1 MLKIYNSLTQKK
13 ENFIPLTDNEV
24 NIYVCGPTVYDHLH
38 IGNIKPLIFF
48 DMMKR
53 YFTLLDFKVK
63 LVVNITDVDDK
74 IIQTALANDT
84 TEVQISQHY
93 IQAFFTLLKKLD
105 IDTIDKF
112 PLVTNYIK
120 SIIAFIQD
128 LMQKGYT
135 YLTETGVY
143 FRVHLVHNYGS
154 LSKQDLTKLKKNAR
168 KELDPQKEN
177 AEDFILWK
185 KTDKGLQYESPWFL
199 GRPGWHTE
207 CAVMIKDIFKTTIDI
222 HGGGNDLKFPH
233 HENEQAQFLASQNKP
248 LTNFFVHIGRVDYQE
263 QKMSKSLN
271 NVVLAKD
278 VLKDF
283 DANVIKFFF
292 LSHHYLQPINFSYE
306 LLLPIQTKY
315 HKIVHTLN
323 KKHFQLK
330 MNHTKT
336 SNKKL
341 AYLQQFH
348 QLMQNDFDTP
358 NVVTIIDQIIK
369 ELNKTHVLTEMSE
382 LQNTLLYLF
391 QHLGISLP
399 LKTITPQDVTLYQKW
414 LQARQNKDFK
424 QADLLR
430 KLLEEKSFI

>member
-13 ENFIPLTDNEV
+13 ENFTLLNENEV

-53 YFTLLDFKVK
+53 YFTLLDFNVK

-74 IIQTALANDT
+74 IIQTALANDA
-84 TEVQISQHY
+84 TEAQISQHY

-120 SIIAFIQD
+120 SIIIFIQD
-128 LMQKGYT
+128 LIQKGYA
-135 YLTETGVY
+135 YLTSKGVY
-143 FRVHLVHNYGS
+143 FRVNLIDNYGS
-154 LSKQDLTKLKKNAR
+154 LSKQDLTKLKKNTR

-177 AEDFILWK
+177 VEDFILWK
-185 KTDKGLQYESPWFL
+185 KTDTGVQYESPWCL

-207 CAVMIKDIFKTTIDI
+207 CVVMIKDIFKTTIDI

-233 HENEQAQFLASQNKP
+233 HENEQAQFLASQTKP
-248 LTNFFVHIGRVDYQE
+248 LTNFFVHIGRVDYQK

-283 DANVIKFFF
+283 EANVIKFFF

-315 HKIVHTLN
+315 HKIVYTLN
-323 KKHFQLK
+323 KNNFQLK

-336 SNKKL
+336 SSKKL

-358 NVVTIIDQIIK
+358 NVVTLIDQIIK
-369 ELNKTHVLTEMSE
+369 ELNKTYVLTEMSE

-399 LKTITPQDVTLYQKW
+399 LKNITPQDVTLYQKW

>member
-13 ENFIPLTDNEV
+13 ENFIPLTENEV

-63 LVVNITDVDDK
+63 LVVNITDIDDK

-84 TEVQISQHY
+84 TEAQIAQHY
-93 IQAFFTLLKKLD
+93 IQVFFTLLKKLD

-112 PLVTNYIK
+112 PLVSNYIK
-120 SIIAFIQD
+120 SIITFIQD
-128 LMQKGYT
+128 LMQKGYA

-143 FRVHLVHNYGS
+143 FRVNLIDNYGI

-177 AEDFILWK
+177 VEDFILWK
-185 KTDKGLQYESPWFL
+185 KTETGVQYESPWFL

-207 CAVMIKDIFKTTIDI
+207 CVVMIKDIFKTTIDI

-233 HENEQAQFLASQNKP
+233 HENEQAQFVASQKKP
-248 LTNFFVHIGRVDYQE
+248 LTNFFVHIGRVDYQK

-271 NVVLAKD
+271 NVVLVKD

-283 DANVIKFFF
+283 EANVIKFFF

-323 KKHFQLK
+323 KNNFQLK
-330 MNHTKT
+330 MNHTKA

-358 NVVTIIDQIIK
+358 NVVTLIDQIIK
-369 ELNKTHVLTEMSE
+369 ELNKTHVLIEMSE

-399 LKTITPQDVTLYQKW
+399 LKNITPKDVTLYQKW
-414 LQARQNKDFK
+414 LQARQNQDFK
-424 QADLLR
+424 KADLLR

>member
-13 ENFIPLTDNEV
+13 EKFTPLTENEV

-74 IIQTALANDT
+74 IIQTALANNT
-84 TEVQISQHY
+84 TEVKISQHY

-120 SIIAFIQD
+120 SIINFIQD
-128 LMQKGYT
+128 LMQKGYA
-135 YLTETGVY
+135 YLTKKGVY
-143 FRVHLVHNYGS
+143 FRVNLIDNYGS
-154 LSKQDLTKLKKNAR
+154 LSKQDLTKLKKNTR

-177 AEDFILWK
+177 VEDFILWK
-185 KTDKGLQYESPWFL
+185 KTETGVQYESPWCL

-207 CAVMIKDIFKTTIDI
+207 CVVMIKDIFKTTIDI

-233 HENEQAQFLASQNKP
+233 HENEQAQFLASQKKP
-248 LTNFFVHIGRVDYQE
+248 LTNFFVHIGRVDYQK

-283 DANVIKFFF
+283 EANVIKFFF

-323 KKHFQLK
+323 KNNFQLK
-330 MNHTKT
+330 MNHKKT
-336 SNKKL
+336 SSKKL

-358 NVVTIIDQIIK
+358 NVVTLIDKIIK
-369 ELNKTHVLTEMSE
+369 ELNKTYVLTEMSE

-391 QHLGISLP
+391 QNLGISLP
-399 LKTITPQDVTLYQKW
+399 LKNIILQDVTLYQKW